1 MPESPNVIINR
12 KNASVVLHFTANT
25 ANVVIVGNSSV
36 SNIAKPGEI
45 VNGASIAQAIFGSPS
60 GNAAHWI
67 VKRGANTV
75 LVLDST
81 AALDF
86 AGTGMAIGIHA
97 TANLSVELVGST
109 TGFLTLELQ
118 KLNSRLEYLAE

>member
-67 VKRGANTV
+67 VVQCNEHCAAGSARTKRRQ
-75 LVLDST
+75 LF
-81 AALDF
+81 F
-86 AGTGMAIGIHA
+86 ATQARRCD
-97 TANLSVELVGST
+97 E
-109 TGFLTLELQ
+109 
-118 KLNSRLEYLAE
+118 R